1 MVEKTGRIAELF
13 SAFKT
18 RPIGFRKQ
26 IMLILVSLSIIC
38 TSLMGFIGYKITD
51 KLNRNLVLNNL
62 QVQTE
67 STYNLIDSAV
77 NTSIRNYLSA
87 IAEMNKKIIAAYY
100 SRVTAGEISEEAAKN
115 EIERIL
121 LSQKV
126 GESAYIY
133 IVNSQGVLQEHPF
146 IKNADLSRYDFIQ
159 TQIDKKQGYI
169 EYAWQNPTDREERKK
184 ALYMTYFEPW
194 DYIISASS
202 YKSEFNNLVNIQDFK
217 GNILSRV
224 IGETGYMYVIDST
237 GKLVIH
243 PKQEGISIYD
253 SVDSRGNYF
262 IREIIKNKNGMV
274 VYPWKNPG
282 EKTAREKIVI
292 YRYYEPMDW
301 YLCSGVYI
309 NELVKPV
316 QLMKIKFFLV
326 SLGILCF
333 SILMSIICSKALL
346 QPIRMLIMATERVID
361 GNFDIKINN
370 GRNDEIGRLINIFNQ
385 MILKIKGYMAGLRLA
400 NEQLEKANIDLEQ
413 KVQQR
418 TKQLELLSNL
428 DGLTGIANRRK
439 MDDNLNH
446 EWKFA
451 LRNRQPLSLIIL
463 DIDFFKNYNDTYGH
477 PAGDACLKK
486 IVKALSGSLK
496 RSTDF
501 AARYGGEEFVV
512 ILGNT
517 AQTGAAEIA
526 EEIRK
531 AVEDLHIPHASSP
544 FSSSVTISLGIST
557 LVSFTNISLPGF
569 IKSADEALYA
579 AKQSGKNCCVS
590 VVYSA

>member
-1 MVEKTGRIAELF
+1 
-13 SAFKT
+13 
-18 RPIGFRKQ
+18 
-26 IMLILVSLSIIC
+26 
-38 TSLMGFIGYKITD
+38 
-51 KLNRNLVLNNL
+51 
-62 QVQTE
+62 
-67 STYNLIDSAV
+67 
-77 NTSIRNYLSA
+77 
-87 IAEMNKKIIAAYY
+87 
-100 SRVTAGEISEEAAKN
+100 
-115 EIERIL
+115 
-121 LSQKV
+121 
-126 GESAYIY
+126 
-133 IVNSQGVLQEHPF
+133 
-146 IKNADLSRYDFIQ
+146 
-159 TQIDKKQGYI
+159 
-169 EYAWQNPTDREERKK
+169 
-184 ALYMTYFEPW
+184 
-194 DYIISASS
+194 
-202 YKSEFNNLVNIQDFK
+202 
-217 GNILSRV
+217 
-224 IGETGYMYVIDST
+224 
-237 GKLVIH
+237 
-243 PKQEGISIYD
+243 
-253 SVDSRGNYF
+253 
-262 IREIIKNKNGMV
+262 
-274 VYPWKNPG
+274 
-282 EKTAREKIVI
+282 
-292 YRYYEPMDW
+292 MDW

-439 MDDNLNH
+439 MDDYLNH

-531 AVEDLHIPHASSP
+531 VVEDLHIPHASSP

-557 LVSFTNISLPGF
+557 LVSFTNTSLPGF

-590 VVYSA
+590 VVYSG

>member
-1 MVEKTGRIAELF
+1 MAEKRAWTAGFI
-13 SAFKT
+13 SAFRT

-26 IMLILVSLSIIC
+26 IMLLLVSLSVVC
-38 TSLMGFIGYKITD
+38 TSLMGIIGYNITD
-51 KLNRNLVLNNL
+51 KLNRDLVLNNL

-100 SRVTAGEISEEAAKN
+100 LRVTAGELSEEAAK
-115 EIERIL
+115 IELARIL

-126 GESAYIY
+126 GETAYIY
-133 IVNSQGVLQEHPF
+133 IVNSQGILQEHPF
-146 IKNADLSRYDFIQ
+146 LKNADLSSYDFIK
-159 TQIDKKQGYI
+159 TQIDQKQGYI
-169 EYAWQNPTDREERKK
+169 EYSWKNPADIEERKK

-194 DYIISASS
+194 DYIISVSS
-202 YKSEFNNLVNIQDFK
+202 YKSEFNNLVNTEDFK
-217 GNILSRV
+217 SNILSRV
-224 IGETGYMYVIDST
+224 IGETGYMYVINSA

-253 SVDSRGNYF
+253 SMDSQGNYF

-282 EKTAREKIVI
+282 EKEAREKIVI

-316 QLMKIKFFLV
+316 QLMKMKFFMI
-326 SLGILCF
+326 SLGILF
-333 SILMSIICSKALL
+333 LSIFMSIVCSKALL
-346 QPIRMLIMATERVID
+346 QPIRMLIKATERVID

-385 MILKIKGYMAGLRLA
+385 MILKIKHYMAGLHLA
-400 NEQLEKANIDLEQ
+400 NEQLEKANIDLEH
-413 KVQQR
+413 KVQER

-439 MDDNLNH
+439 MDDYLHH
-446 EWKFA
+446 EWKVA
-451 LRNRQPLSLIIL
+451 IRHRHPLSLIIL
-463 DIDFFKNYNDTYGH
+463 DIDCFKNYNDTYGH
-477 PAGDACLKK
+477 PAGDDCLKK

-501 AARYGGEEFVV
+501 VARYGGEEFVV
-512 ILGNT
+512 ILSDT
-517 AQTGAAEIA
+517 AQEGAAEIA
-526 EEIRK
+526 ENIRK
-531 AVEDLHIPHASSP
+531 AVEELHIPHASSLV
-544 FSSSVTISLGIST
+544 SSSVTISLGISA
-557 LVSFTNISLPGF
+557 LVSFANTSLPGF

-579 AKQSGKNCCVS
+579 AKQSGKNCCVT
-590 VVYSA
+590 VVYA

>member
-1 MVEKTGRIAELF
+1 MAEKRAWTAGFI
-13 SAFKT
+13 SAFRT

-26 IMLILVSLSIIC
+26 IMLLLVSLSVIC
-38 TSLMGFIGYKITD
+38 TSLMGIIGYNITD
-51 KLNRNLVLNNL
+51 KLNRDLVLNNL

-100 SRVTAGEISEEAAKN
+100 LRVTAGELSEEAAK
-115 EIERIL
+115 IELARIL

-126 GESAYIY
+126 GETAYIY
-133 IVNSQGVLQEHPF
+133 IVNSQGILQEHPF
-146 IKNADLSRYDFIQ
+146 LKNADLSSYDFIK
-159 TQIDKKQGYI
+159 TQIDQKQGYI
-169 EYAWQNPTDREERKK
+169 EYSWKNPADIEERKK

-194 DYIISASS
+194 DYIISVSS
-202 YKSEFNNLVNIQDFK
+202 YKSEFNNLVNTEDFK
-217 GNILSRV
+217 SNILSRV
-224 IGETGYMYVIDST
+224 IGETGYMYVINSA

-253 SVDSRGNYF
+253 SMDSQGNYF

-282 EKTAREKIVI
+282 EKEAREKIVI

-316 QLMKIKFFLV
+316 QLMKMKFFMI
-326 SLGILCF
+326 SLGILF
-333 SILMSIICSKALL
+333 LSIFMSIVCSKALL
-346 QPIRMLIMATERVID
+346 QPIRMLIKATERVID

-385 MILKIKGYMAGLRLA
+385 MILKIKHYMAGLHLA
-400 NEQLEKANIDLEQ
+400 NEQLEKANIDLEH
-413 KVQQR
+413 KVQER

-439 MDDNLNH
+439 MDDYLHH
-446 EWKFA
+446 EWKVA
-451 LRNRQPLSLIIL
+451 IRHRHPLSLIIL
-463 DIDFFKNYNDTYGH
+463 DIDCFKNYNDTYGH
-477 PAGDACLKK
+477 PAGDDCLKK

-501 AARYGGEEFVV
+501 VARYGGEEFVV
-512 ILGNT
+512 ILSDT
-517 AQTGAAEIA
+517 AQEGAAEIA
-526 EEIRK
+526 ENIRK
-531 AVEDLHIPHASSP
+531 AVEELHIPHASSLV
-544 FSSSVTISLGIST
+544 SSSVTISLGISA
-557 LVSFTNISLPGF
+557 LVSFANTSLPGF

-579 AKQSGKNCCVS
+579 AKQSGKNCCVT
-590 VVYSA
+590 VVYA